1 MSDNSKR
8 KGDKKD
14 TTTETAQN
22 PGGNPLTGSPEGAPD
37 APVTKTQ
44 VSKGPG
50 KDVTKKAGGTSD

>member
-1 MSDNSKR
+1 MSDNNKR

-14 TTTETAQN
+14 STTETAQN

-44 VSKGPG
+44 VGG
-50 KDVTKKAGGTSD
+50 KDVTKKAGGSRD